1 MHRIFHLA
9 GLSVVLIGVSFAA
22 FFSQTKKQH
31 LMAAMFFE
39 SIASSLSTRVE
50 PAMERLADLE
60 AFLGSTDSPIGAW
73 TRQAADLVAMER
85 ALETEANVL
94 RMYAQGDMEGVRQYQ
109 EEWYD
114 DRIQNAI
121 HSGVYPQELGE
132 LMSDRTVYL
141 EFIRIRNRYID
152 PETHRWKF

>member
-1 MHRIFHLA
+1 MHRILHLA
-9 GLSVVLIGVSFAA
+9 GLSVVLIAVSFTA
-22 FFSQTKKQH
+22 FFSQTEKQH

-39 SIASSLSTRVE
+39 TIASSLSNRVE

-60 AFLGSTDSPIGAW
+60 AFLGSSDSPIGAW
-73 TRQAADLVAMER
+73 TRQAADLVAIKQ

-94 RMYAQGDMEGVRQYQ
+94 RMHARGDMEGVRQYQ

-114 DRIQNAI
+114 DRIQIAI
-121 HSGVYPQELGE
+121 HTGVYPQELGE
-132 LMSDRTVYL
+132 LLSDRTVYL
-141 EFIRIRNRYID
+141 EFIRIRSRYID